1 MGTWK
6 GWIYF
11 TMDGKHEIPKSALP
25 KRTLRG
31 TAATL
36 RPKAYTDPDP
46 RIAAWR
52 RLKRG
57 TWSLNR
63 KDRSNAVY
71 YIIHKLMLEGMKDK
85 EVYDIVDAVKNQQIA
100 DPAEK

>member
-1 MGTWK
+1 
-6 GWIYF
+6 
-11 TMDGKHEIPKSALP
+11 MDGKHEIPKSALP
-25 KRTLRG
+25 KSTLRG

-36 RPKAYTDPDP
+36 RPKAYSDPDP

-52 RLKRG
+52 SLKRG